1 MGQWNARANTL
12 PIEHGGGENKWI
24 EPHWHGQAS
33 PSNVWKF
40 HYEKLHSPKP
50 HYPKTKTQKKNL
62 YIIVIQL
69 SLGYYNYYA
78 IIPL

>member
-40 HYEKLHSPKP
+40 HYEKLCSPKP
-50 HYPKTKTQKKNL
+50 HYPKTKTQNKTC
-62 YIIVIQL
+62 I
-69 SLGYYNYYA
+69 
-78 IIPL
+78 